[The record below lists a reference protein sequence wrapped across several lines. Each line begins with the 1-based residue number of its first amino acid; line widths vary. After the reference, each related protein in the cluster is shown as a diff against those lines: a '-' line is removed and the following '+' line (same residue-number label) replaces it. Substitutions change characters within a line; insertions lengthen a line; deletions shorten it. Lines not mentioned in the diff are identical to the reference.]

1 MSAILDIKG
10 LNKSFGGIHAV
21 KDLTMQVNEGEILGL
36 IGPNGSG
43 KSTTVNL
50 ISGTYSADSGQILL
64 AGKDITRISAPDRAL
79 MGVGR
84 TFQASRPFLDMSV
97 LENIM
102 IGALLHDSSMA
113 KARKSAEEVAE
124 FTGLTRVR
132 DSRSGSLP
140 VETRRRLDLARALAL
155 KPKVLM
161 LDESMA
167 GLNPSEM
174 EAGVELVKKIHAT
187 GITVVF
193 IEHVMKAVVSLCT
206 RVVVLNQGELLAEGA
221 PRDVLRNEKVVAAYL
236 GGEGHKYA

>member
-1 MSAILDIKG
+1 MSVVLELKN
-10 LNKSFGGIHAV
+10 LHKRFGGIHAV
-21 KDLTMQVNEGEILGL
+21 TDFSMQVKEGEILGL

-50 ISGTYSADSGQILL
+50 VAGTYTPTSGQVLVE
-64 AGKDITRISAPDRAL
+64 GKDISNLSAPDRAKL
-79 MGVGR
+79 GIAR

-97 LENIM
+97 LENVM
-102 IGALLHDSSMA
+102 IGSLLHDSLMSRA
-113 KARKSAEEVAE
+113 HKAAEEIVD
-124 FTGLTRVR
+124 FTGLTRVKNFR
-132 DSRSGSLP
+132 AGSLP

-155 KPKVLM
+155 KPKLLM

-187 GITVVF
+187 GVTVIF

-206 RVVVLNQGELLAEGA
+206 RAIVLNQGELLAEGA
-221 PRDVLRNEKVVAAYL
+221 PKDVLRDPKVVTAYL
-236 GGEGHKYA
+236 GEGHNHA